1 MGKSNSG
8 FRMALGGVMAALS
21 LVLMLLSAVIPTMSY
36 GLPALCGVLTTL
48 VVIECGD
55 RTAALM
61 YAAVSILS
69 LLLLPAKESALIY
82 LLVFG
87 WYPIAKRRI
96 ESLNRRVLE
105 WVLKLGLVAVPVAV
119 GSAGAVALVGME
131 AFFGREIAGWMIP
144 LIYLAAAAV
153 FVLYD
158 IALTRLISAYL
169 SVIRQK
175 VIPRFFK

>member
-1 MGKSNSG
+1 MSKSNSG

-36 GLPALCGVLTTL
+36 GLPALCGILTTL

-55 RTAALM
+55 RTALLM
-61 YAAVSILS
+61 YGAVSILS
-69 LLLLPAKESALIY
+69 LLLLPSKESALIY
-82 LLVFG
+82 LIVFG

-96 ESLNRRVLE
+96 ESLNRQVLE
-105 WVLKLGLVAVPVAV
+105 WIIKLVVVAIPVTV
-119 GSAGAVALVGME
+119 GSIGAVALVGME
-131 AFFGREIAGWMIP
+131 GFFGSDIAGWMIP
-144 LIYLAAAAV
+144 LVYLAAAAV

-169 SVIRQK
+169 STIRPK
-175 VIPRFFK
+175 VMPRFFK